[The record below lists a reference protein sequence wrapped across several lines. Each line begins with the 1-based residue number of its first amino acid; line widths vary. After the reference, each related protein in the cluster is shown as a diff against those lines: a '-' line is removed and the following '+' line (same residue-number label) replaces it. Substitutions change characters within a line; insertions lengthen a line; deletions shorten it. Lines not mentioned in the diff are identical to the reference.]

1 MSTAAPDGRLQ
12 VLDDPDAVAQWTAD
26 FLLQRALAASGPFTV
41 ALSGGSTPKRLYEV
55 LAGGDHARRFPW
67 DRVRLCFGDERMVP
81 PDHDDSNYAMA
92 NAALLSKVPVPPEHV
107 FRMPTDGDPAEAAAR
122 YGRDLR
128 GLYGADRLE
137 PGRPLFDV
145 VLLGLGEN
153 GHTASL
159 FPDTPVLDEEVAWVG
174 TCEPHDAPHARLTL
188 TYPAIGSSAAV
199 LFLVAGSGKAS
210 VVRAVRGGDASLPAA
225 RVRCEGELVWV
236 LDRAAA
242 GDDGSG
248 GQGSEHG

>member
-1 MSTAAPDGRLQ
+1 MSTAAPDGRLE
-12 VLDDPDAVAQWTAD
+12 VLDDPDAVARWTAD
-26 FLLQRALAASGPFTV
+26 LLLERALAGSGPFIV

-55 LAGGDHARRFPW
+55 LAGGDYARRFPW
-67 DRVRLCFGDERMVP
+67 DRVRFCFGDERMVP
-81 PDHDDSNYAMA
+81 PTHDDSNYGMA
-92 NAALLSKVPVPPEHV
+92 NAALLSKVPVPPANV
-107 FRMPTDGDPAEAAAR
+107 FRMPTDGDPTEAAAR
-122 YGRDLR
+122 YGRELR
-128 GLYGADRLE
+128 ELYGTDRLE

-159 FPDTPVLDEEVAWVG
+159 FPDTPVLDEETAWVG
-174 TCEPHDAPHARLTL
+174 CCEPHDAPHARLTL

-199 LFLVAGSGKAS
+199 LFLVAGAGKAP

-225 RVRCEGELVWV
+225 RVRSEGELVWV

-242 GDDGSG
+242 G
-248 GQGSEHG
+248 GQGTGGKGPDRG